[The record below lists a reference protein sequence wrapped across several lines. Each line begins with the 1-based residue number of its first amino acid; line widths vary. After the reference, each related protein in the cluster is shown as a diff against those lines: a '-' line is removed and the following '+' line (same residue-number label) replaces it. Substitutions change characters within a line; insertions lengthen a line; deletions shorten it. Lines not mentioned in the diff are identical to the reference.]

1 MKRFMNQALD
11 EMAIETIGPR
21 EWLPSEAKIG
31 SKKVSVTRL
40 ALPRRVGKGGGQIV
54 HPATPLTLVDELD
67 PGLKSE
73 VTAISPALSNMSG
86 CTSRVC
92 TREVQG
98 E

>member
-40 ALPRRVGKGGGQIV
+40 VGTKSGKGGW
-54 HPATPLTLVDELD
+54 TD
-67 PGLKSE
+67 S
-73 VTAISPALSNMSG
+73 SPCYPFNLG
-86 CTSRVC
+86 
-92 TREVQG
+92 G
-98 E
+98 